1 MVEKMNAE
9 SFAELYDTFDPTDQ
23 QQAKQIQGLIEDYP
37 YFQTLLLL
45 SAKVEVAQEKLT
57 AEKALQKAAIA
68 TSDRGL
74 LKAFMESPV

>member
-1 MVEKMNAE
+1 MVEKMNAA

-45 SAKVEVAQEKLT
+45 SAKAV
-57 AEKALQKAAIA
+57 
-68 TSDRGL
+68 R
-74 LKAFMESPV
+74 